1 MLVTLRDYRVKTVR
15 PIDKNPSHCWGV
27 AGSYFVQTK
36 KQYYASLLLSHTW
49 KLVQVNSLTL

>member
-15 PIDKNPSHCWGV
+15 PIDKNPSQCLGV

-36 KQYYASLLLSHTW
+36 KQH
-49 KLVQVNSLTL
+49 